1 MNREQWEIKRERH
14 PEVEPLAGGAECG
27 EGAEGTEGP
36 KRQRRNVSE
45 CRKKKKLVAVN
56 KMASMNR

>member
-14 PEVEPLAGGAECG
+14 PEVEPLAGGAECA
-27 EGAEGTEGP
+27 EGAEGP